1 MQALRICSDRR
12 NHPVLFHC
20 SSGKDRTGLLAALIL
35 HVCGLSTEQIL
46 DDYTVSEKFLQPVMD
61 LIANEDRSKGLSS
74 EFDGTP
80 RYVMERTLK
89 WITNLWGSVDNYL
102 LFIGFGYAEQKKLR
116 QVMRKESYR
125 YGIKLPP
132 TSPLVTAS
140 KQVSKQA
147 ELMNEDKWSGLS
159 NLVKID
165 KDHLRLLQSY
175 LQLIKDSA
183 NSRAVSSLSSSSS
196 SSSSLSSSLD
206 GAPAQEEAQERE
218 KKIKEIERQ
227 QLLLLN
233 LRAKQME
240 ALKSRFYL
248 NSWNLA
254 SHRQT
259 SEAGAAGGLL
269 ERQRRKTFPCR
280 EVVSAPERPRAL
292 LCNSTRKRSGSAL
305 ASPMGQDDDVDYWK
319 EEDDDDEE
327 EAEKTKTD
335 KRVIDDRDNNNNNEE
350 QRPCHMIQTNVQG
363 DDGGDDF
370 GRDDEDAVDDEVV
383 VDDDG
388 DGDGDDVI
396 SEMVSLP
403 SEEDCAKF
411 SFLFESEGKRDK
423 TKSAG
428 CKKEG
433 EGEGDHPTNAGR
445 SCVIEEMS
453 TALECGAT
461 SHDHHHYSNDNNDH
475 EGYGDGVWSSLR
487 DVDGHSAGPFKIG
500 RIKFSANA
508 AAAASDLEWIENS
521 YFYS

>member
-46 DDYTVSEKFLQPVMD
+46 DDYTASEKFLQPVMD

-132 TSPLVTAS
+132 TSPLVTTA

-147 ELMNEDKWSGLS
+147 ELNEDKWSGLS

-183 NSRAVSSLSSSSS
+183 NSRAVSSLSS

-240 ALKSRFYL
+240 ALKNRFYL
-248 NSWNLA
+248 NSWTLA

-292 LCNSTRKRSGSAL
+292 LCNRVPARKRSGSAL

-319 EEDDDDEE
+319 EEEDEE
-327 EAEKTKTD
+327 EEEEEEVDDEDEMQTKID
-335 KRVIDDRDNNNNNEE
+335 KRGITIDNNNDE
-350 QRPCHMIQTNVQG
+350 QRPHMIQTYVQG
-363 DDGGDDF
+363 DDDD
-370 GRDDEDAVDDEVV
+370 DDDAVDDA
-383 VDDDG
+383 DDA
-388 DGDGDDVI
+388 DVI

-411 SFLFESEGKRDK
+411 SFLFESEGKREK
-423 TKSAG
+423 TKTG

-433 EGEGDHPTNAGR
+433 EGDPANSAAAGR
-445 SCVIEEMS
+445 SCVIGEMS
-453 TALECGAT
+453 TALEWGAT
-461 SHDHHHYSNDNNDH
+461 SHDHRLSNDNH
-475 EGYGDGVWSSLR
+475 CEGYGHGHGGDGDGVWSSLQR
-487 DVDGHSAGPFKIG
+487 DVEGHSAGRGPFKIG

-508 AAAASDLEWIENS
+508 AAAASDSELIENS